1 MKIIAYFIA
10 LTFAHAAIAQSTD
23 GGFVGLTL
31 STSDYGLVTDITPD
45 TPAANS
51 PIHVGDRIVSFGPVP
66 ISHIHSIADLRK
78 ATLGVPGSQIT
89 LQVRPAHSDATIR
102 VRLRRIGPRKIPPDF
117 NRYQASSDTNDLT
130 RRCSERL
137 AASGPHFR

>member
-10 LTFAHAAIAQSTD
+10 LTVAHTAIAQSTG
-23 GGFVGLTL
+23 GGFVGLTIS
-31 STSDYGLVTDITPD
+31 STDYGLVTDITPD

-51 PIHVGDRIVSFGPVP
+51 QIHVGDRIVSFGPVP
-66 ISHIHSIADLRK
+66 VSHIHSTADFRK
-78 ATLGVPGSQIT
+78 ATFGVPGSEIA
-89 LQVRPAHSDATIR
+89 LKVRPAHSHATIR

-117 NRYQASSDTNDLT
+117 NRYQVSSDTNDLT

-137 AASGPHFR
+137 AVAVPHFS